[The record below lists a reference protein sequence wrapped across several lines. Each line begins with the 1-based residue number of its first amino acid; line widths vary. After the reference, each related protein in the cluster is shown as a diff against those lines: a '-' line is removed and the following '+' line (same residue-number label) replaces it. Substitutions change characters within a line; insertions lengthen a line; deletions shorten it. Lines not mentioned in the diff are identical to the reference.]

1 MDCSFPDHRRT
12 RPRSRTLCRFAW
24 LASLAVHGLAAVAA
38 WAVTAPVRYEP
49 SELIGQSTQIELM
62 ATMARWEFQLP
73 QPAPAE
79 TTLPVRIMPAKAE
92 IARRQFRVEST
103 SVSEP
108 TPFELALVERILARP
123 PSPKQR
129 TRERSEPVFER
140 RAAGLTARQP
150 STPPLPSQPGTA
162 DRPLPELIQS
172 PPPTYPQTAIERRWE
187 GTVLLRLHVTA
198 EGHVGQIAILDS
210 SGYDVLDGAA
220 VHAVRAWR
228 FVPAIRDG
236 RPVASS
242 VRLPVRFE
250 LSAAWSPSF
259 STLR

>member
-1 MDCSFPDHRRT
+1 M
-12 RPRSRTLCRFAW
+12 CRFAW
-24 LASLAVHGLAAVAA
+24 LASLAVHGLAAVVA
-38 WAVTAPVRYEP
+38 WAVVAPVRHEP
-49 SELIGQSTQIELM
+49 SELIGQSTRIELM

-79 TTLPVRIMPAKAE
+79 TALPVRIMPAEAE
-92 IARRQFRVEST
+92 IARRHFRVEST

-108 TPFELALVERILARP
+108 TPFEVALVEQILARP
-123 PSPKQR
+123 SHRRP
-129 TRERSEPVFER
+129 TRERSEPVVER
-140 RAAGLTARQP
+140 HPSGMTARQP
-150 STPPLPSQPGTA
+150 STPPLQSQPGTA

-187 GTVLLRLHVTA
+187 GTVLLRLRVTA
-198 EGHVGQIAILDS
+198 EGHVGQIAILES

-250 LSAAWSPSF
+250 LSAGSSPPV
-259 STLR
+259 STPR